1 MLPNLINVNV
11 VEVSFVKITHTIILK
26 PPIREEGGVS
36 QLLILVYRED
46 IKGTDPDSVLS

>member
-36 QLLILVYRED
+36 QLLILVYREEWKSRIGD
-46 IKGTDPDSVLS
+46 KWLM